1 VQLRVAL
8 RVAATEAEGPGRRY
22 AVWVQ
27 GCTLAC
33 PGCCNPEMFAPRGG
47 ELVDVTALVDEIAG
61 TPGIEGLSIL
71 GGEPLQQ
78 AAAVALLASGVRARG
93 LSVMLYTGFTVEEVT
108 SAEGRAALAACDLV
122 VDGRY
127 VREQPESR
135 RRWIGSANQ
144 RLHFLSDRYR
154 ADDPRFFAPNTV
166 EIRLRRGHVTING
179 WPSPA
184 NKVAP

>member
-1 VQLRVAL
+1 MATIRVAL
-8 RVAATEAEGPGRRY
+8 RVPSTEAEGPGRRY

-47 ELVDVTALVDEIAG
+47 ESHDVAALAAEICA
-61 TPGIEGLSIL
+61 TPTIEGLSIL

-78 AAAVALLASGVRARG
+78 AAAVAELASAVRARG
-93 LSVMLYTGFTVEEVT
+93 LSVMLYTGYTVEEVT
-108 SAEGRAALAACDLV
+108 TPEGRAALAACDLV

-127 VREQPESR
+127 REGLPETG

-144 RLHFLSDRYR
+144 RVHFVTDRYR
-154 ADDPRFFAPNTV
+154 PADFAGPNTV
-166 EIRLRRGHVTING
+166 EIRLRGGALSVNG
-179 WPSPA
+179 WPAGAEKLRP
-184 NKVAP
+184 

>member
-1 VQLRVAL
+1 MRVPS
-8 RVAATEAEGPGRRY
+8 TEAEGPGRRY

-47 ELVDVTALVDEIAG
+47 ELIDVAALVEEIAA

-78 AAAVALLASGVRARG
+78 AAPVALLAAEVRARG
-93 LSVMLYTGFTVEEVT
+93 LTVMLYTGYTVDEIT
-108 SAEGRAALAACDLV
+108 SAEGRALLAACDLV

-127 VREQPESR
+127 VREQPETR

-144 RLHFLSDRYR
+144 RLHFLSARYR
-154 ADDPRFFAPNTV
+154 ADDPRFSAANTV
-166 EIRLRRGHVTING
+166 EIRLRRGRVDING
-179 WPSPA
+179 WPGGA
-184 NKVAP
+184 NKVRP